1 MNHTGIRYTA
11 LQLCSILPRLYRMP
25 YNQVPCRGSG
35 ECSLRD
41 LGRLSSL
48 PVGLVMKAVVTIHGP
63 CRLKLLS
70 RLGHSKMYSGVIPY
84 R

>member
-1 MNHTGIRYTA
+1 MTVLNPTSLNRV
-11 LQLCSILPRLYRMP
+11 P
-25 YNQVPCRGSG
+25 YIQVPCRGLG
-35 ECSLRD
+35 ECIVRD
-41 LGRLSSL
+41 PELSSSL
-48 PVGLVMKAVVTIHGP
+48 PVGLVMQAVVTIYGP